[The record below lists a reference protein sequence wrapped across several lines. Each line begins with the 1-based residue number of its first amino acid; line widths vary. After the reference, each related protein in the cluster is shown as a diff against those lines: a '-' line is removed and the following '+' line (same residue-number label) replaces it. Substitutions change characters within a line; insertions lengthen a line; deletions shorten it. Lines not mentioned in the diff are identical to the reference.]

1 MEPSGTIGPTDLNV
15 LDRSMAHKTPNTS
28 AHLNVLGVR
37 TLGLTPYLPVWRAMQ
52 RFTDTRAEDTPD
64 ELWLTE
70 HEPIYTLGQ
79 AGKLEHVLSPGDIP
93 VLRVDRGG
101 QVTYHGPGQLMAY
114 PLIDLRRRGLG
125 VRALVDLIE
134 TATLKMLRSFCVAA
148 ELKQGAPGV
157 YVAGQKIM
165 ALGLRIRRGASF
177 HGLALNICM
186 DLQPFSRINPCGY
199 IGLRHTNL
207 VDEGGPG
214 DLSFVGEMLLQEFAN
229 ALACQSIARLPA
241 KLPEFP
247 ELTHA

>member
-1 MEPSGTIGPTDLNV
+1 MPSGLIKPD
-15 LDRSMAHKTPNTS
+15 AANTS
-28 AHLNVLGVR
+28 ELLAVLGVR
-37 TLGLTPYLPVWRAMQ
+37 SLGLTPYLPVWRAMQ
-52 RFTDTRAEDTPD
+52 RFTDTRDENTPD

-79 AGKLEHVLSPGDIP
+79 AGKLEHVLSSGDIP
-93 VLRVDRGG
+93 VLPVDRGG

-114 PLIDLRRRGLG
+114 PLIDLRRRGMG
-125 VRALVDLIE
+125 VRALVDMIE
-134 TATLKMLRSFCVAA
+134 TATLNMLRSFCVEA

-177 HGLALNICM
+177 HGLALNVCM
-186 DLQPFSRINPCGY
+186 SLEPFSRINPCGY

-214 DLSFVGEMLLQEFAN
+214 DLSFVGENLVQELAK
-229 ALACQSIARLPA
+229 ALACQSIVRLPA
-241 KLPEFP
+241 QIPTFP
-247 ELTHA
+247 ELIDA

>member
-1 MEPSGTIGPTDLNV
+1 MQQSCLIEHQ
-15 LDRSMAHKTPNTS
+15 APNTPEI
-28 AHLNVLGVR
+28 LGVLGVR

-52 RFTDTRAEDTPD
+52 SFTDTRDENTAD

-79 AGKLEHVLSPGDIP
+79 AGKLEHVLKPGDIP
-93 VLRVDRGG
+93 VLPVDRGG

-114 PLIDLRRRGLG
+114 PLIDLRRRSLG

-134 TATLKMLRSFCVAA
+134 TSTLNMLRSFCIDAQ
-148 ELKQGAPGV
+148 LKQGAPGV
-157 YVAGQKIM
+157 YVGGQKIM

-177 HGLALNICM
+177 HGLALNVCM

-214 DLSFVGEMLLQEFAN
+214 DLSFVGEMLLQELAK
-229 ALACQSIARLPA
+229 ALACQSIVRLPGEIPQS
-241 KLPEFP
+241 L
-247 ELTHA
+247 ELADA

>member
-1 MEPSGTIGPTDLNV
+1 MPQSAPYRSV
-15 LDRSMAHKTPNTS
+15 LA
-28 AHLNVLGVR
+28 VLGVR
-37 TLGLTPYLPVWRAMQ
+37 TLGLRPYLPVWRAMQ
-52 RFTDTRAEDTPD
+52 QFTDTRDENTPD
-64 ELWLTE
+64 ELWLSE
-70 HEPIYTLGQ
+70 HEPVYTLGQ

-93 VLRVDRGG
+93 VVPVDRGG

-134 TATLKMLRSFCVAA
+134 TATLKLLRGFCIGA

-157 YVAGQKIM
+157 YVADQKIM

-177 HGLALNICM
+177 HGLALNVCM
-186 DLQPFSRINPCGY
+186 DLAPFTRINPCGY

-214 DLSFVGEMLLQEFAN
+214 DLSFVGEMLLQEFAK
-229 ALACQSIARLPA
+229 ALNCTSIVRLSNELPQFPQFPQFPA
-241 KLPEFP
+241 QLR
-247 ELTHA
+247 A

>member
-1 MEPSGTIGPTDLNV
+1 MPSDLIEQSDLIEPN
-15 LDRSMAHKTPNTS
+15 APNTS
-28 AHLNVLGVR
+28 ELLEVLGVR
-37 TLGLTPYLPVWRAMQ
+37 ALGLTPYLPVWRAMQ
-52 RFTDTRAEDTPD
+52 RFTDTRDENTPD

-93 VLRVDRGG
+93 VLPVDRGG
-101 QVTYHGPGQLMAY
+101 QVTYHGPGQLMVY
-114 PLIDLRRRGLG
+114 PLIDLRRRGMG
-125 VRALVDLIE
+125 VRALVDVIE
-134 TATLKMLRSFCVAA
+134 IATLNMLRSFCVDA

-177 HGLALNICM
+177 HGLALNVCM
-186 DLQPFSRINPCGY
+186 DLEPFSRINPCGY

-214 DLSFVGEMLLQEFAN
+214 DLSFIGEALVQE
-229 ALACQSIARLPA
+229 LAKTLSCRNIVRLPA
-241 KLPEFP
+241 HIPNFLEQID
-247 ELTHA
+247 A

>member
-1 MEPSGTIGPTDLNV
+1 MSSALNV
-15 LDRSMAHKTPNTS
+15 AS
-28 AHLNVLGVR
+28 VLGVR

-52 RFTDTRAEDTPD
+52 RFTDTRNENTPD

-93 VLRVDRGG
+93 VLPVDRGG

-134 TATLKMLRSFCVAA
+134 NATLNVLRSFCIEA
-148 ELKQGAPGV
+148 ELKPSAPGV
-157 YVAGQKIM
+157 YVGGQKIM

-177 HGLALNICM
+177 HGLALNVCM

-214 DLSFVGEMLLQEFAN
+214 DLSFIAEMLLQEFAKVLN
-229 ALACQSIARLPA
+229 CPSIVRLRDE
-241 KLPEFP
+241 LPDLSSVSASGDLSCVSASGDCS
-247 ELTHA
+247 ELSHA